1 MTTAQFPDWAEGL
14 FKPCRYKVLHGGRG
28 SGKSWAIARAL
39 LILAAQSKIRV
50 LCTREVQKSL
60 KDSVHALLS
69 DQIEALGLG
78 GIFQVLE
85 SEIRGVNGSQF
96 LFAGLQQHT
105 VESIKSC
112 ESVDICWIEEAQS
125 VSSKSWDVLI
135 PTIRRPGSEIWLSLN
150 PQLESDPT
158 YQRFIANPPP
168 GAWVQQVNW
177 DANPWMPPEL
187 QDERLHAQA
196 TMKPEKYAHIW
207 EGRCMPAVDG
217 AIYFDEVARAEE
229 EGRITRVPPDK
240 FLKTHAV
247 FDLGWNDAMTICIV
261 QRRASELRVIDY
273 IEDSHKKL
281 SDYSLMLQ
289 GNTSGLVAAGFKE
302 DEAIK
307 HAHRAAYRWGK
318 VWLPHDGFSK
328 DFKTGKSAE
337 EMLRALGWKVAR
349 VPSMD
354 VEGGIKAAR
363 EVFERVYFDQEK
375 TKRLVECLKRYRRNI
390 GVKSGEAGAPLH
402 DEFSHGADSFRY
414 LALCADQLTND
425 EAKAFDFST
434 SAATG
439 LSL

>member
-1 MTTAQFPDWAEGL
+1 MTTAQFPEWAEGL
-14 FKPCRYKVLHGGRG
+14 FTPCRYKVLHGGRG

-39 LILAAQSKIRV
+39 LIQAAQTRLRV

-78 GIFQVLE
+78 SIFQVLE
-85 SEIRGVNGSQF
+85 TEIRGVNGSQF
-96 LFAGLQQHT
+96 LFAGLQSHT
-105 VESIKSC
+105 VESIKSF
-112 ESVDICWIEEAQS
+112 ESVDRCWIEEAQS
-125 VSSKSWDVLI
+125 VSAKSWDVLI

-158 YQRFIANPPP
+158 YQRFIAQPPP

-177 DANPWMPPEL
+177 DANPWMPAEL
-187 QDERLHAQA
+187 QDERQHAQR

-217 AIYFDEVARAEE
+217 AIYFDEVAKAEE
-229 EGRITRVPPDK
+229 EGRITSVRADRL
-240 FLKTHAV
+240 LKTHAV
-247 FDLGWNDAMTICIV
+247 FDLGWNDAMSIIMV
-261 QRRASELRVIDY
+261 QRSASEVRIVDY

-281 SDYSLMLQ
+281 SDYSDMLKAKPY
-289 GNTSGLVAAGFKE
+289 T
-302 DEAIK
+302 
-307 HAHRAAYRWGK
+307 WGK

-337 EMLRALGWKVAR
+337 EMMRAMGWTVAR
-349 VPSMD
+349 IPSMD

-363 EVFERVYFDQEK
+363 EVFERIWFDKAK
-375 TKRLVECLKRYRRNI
+375 TERLVECLKRYRRNI

-414 LALCADQLTND
+414 LALCADQLSND
-425 EAKAFDFST
+425 TSKPLDLT
-434 SAATG
+434 RSAASG